1 MPAAI
6 NLPSDFQAAAKTLR
20 ASPCYPAV
28 LAFPQLVRAEIP
40 WSPRLPRTGA
50 SAPCAALWPPL
61 GTFDPHRLSLP
72 AAAARRRGD
81 LAIAQARRR
90 RGDYIYDDGRDLLI
104 FGGSEAPRQRLRT
117 PDGFGRPMTY
127 GSILDVGKPPPM
139 MSAKPAAIPVSAPAP
154 PAPTIP
160 PPRLTSPTFATR

>member
-6 NLPSDFQAAAKTLR
+6 NLPSDFQATAKTLR
-20 ASPCYPAV
+20 TSPCYPAV

-50 SAPCAALWPPL
+50 PAPCAALWPPL
-61 GTFDPHRLSLP
+61 RAADPHRPSLP

-104 FGGSEAPRQRLRT
+104 FGGSEAARQRLGT
-117 PDGFGRPMTY
+117 PDGFGRPTTY
-127 GSILDVGKPPPM
+127 GSILDVGMPPT
-139 MSAKPAAIPVSAPAP
+139 MSAEPAAVPVSAPAP

-160 PPRLTSPTFATR
+160 PPRLTSRTFATR